1 MLLIANNKPRLSF
14 SAGSGNRRWE
24 ERPTQQLLLL
34 PKYSSK
40 SESRGPWTCVHTFTG
55 VFIFAIPPTLVLGA
69 GPVVEPPTPLADIL
83 SQPWHIFTSSRAV
96 LRVWLQ
102 LKVTDGKSA
111 RSGAGLHRSNLC
123 LRDCENRSA
132 FGDEKPFLQQ
142 ISLIYSLPLTDV
154 RKLLHNPLLKGSREV
169 QVLSQQRIPN
179 TIAQSFLIHFWQFSL
194 PNKRQIWHRRNK
206 QAQQRRKLFTVPTS

>member
-1 MLLIANNKPRLSF
+1 MLLIANNRPRLSF

-111 RSGAGLHRSNLC
+111 RSGAGLHHSNLC

-132 FGDEKPFLQQ
+132 LWWWKAFSPADSSYLQPP
-142 ISLIYSLPLTDV
+142 INWCS
-154 RKLLHNPLLKGSREV
+154 
-169 QVLSQQRIPN
+169 
-179 TIAQSFLIHFWQFSL
+179 
-194 PNKRQIWHRRNK
+194 
-206 QAQQRRKLFTVPTS
+206 